1 MEKLGTVEE
10 KQYFLNKP
18 KYYGWYSYLLSHD
31 WIPQDC
37 KPFLQFATQTHIV
50 EDLPEYYKST
60 NPEIEKILDQISPN
74 IEKIILNHHLHSQRE
89 YEVET
94 DKVPLREVGAR
105 SWTAAEHL
113 LEAKRSQ
120 TLVRNI
126 HQVLMTHLMSEAEHL
141 HNCSEDMSTRNEAFW
156 FRGGMNPDK
165 NMLLKRLGT
174 QKKDKEL
181 RERGWMYPQTVDGLK
196 KVMTDEEVRAPY
208 ERCLQYLGS
217 NMIQL
222 RADQPLPALV
232 DRDTDPLVTQ
242 TKVAPVPFD
251 PRMWGFKARTRHGT
265 NVPGVW
271 PDVDNQH
278 GLLFYMERMN
288 RYTHQSTATQGVFD
302 GEQTQRDM
310 MASKAML
317 ASWGWLSA
325 QATHL
330 GFSPL
335 TELTYPLVTQGTI
348 TDGQTWTFTAYQLNT
363 VDLTTNT
370 PENVTCN
377 NVMWMNNK
385 DVKLYDDVD
394 EATGKIVNFRPE
406 VLAPLVKMYLREP
419 KMRDYSLTPYLSD
432 DKTVAN
438 FPEAYQRKKLHE
450 THRHMYSNRPGHKK
464 KPEIYLWEKLHLVDH
479 PGMNALKLGARRKR
493 WFQMYKIHHWGREVW
508 HPEFTEYE
516 EKSMPYL
523 PKAYR
528 KEDFMKKKGLGR
540 RYNKH
545 LPKLTVPLEETAAV
559 YKLPKTKY
567 EKPDF

>member
-1 MEKLGTVEE
+1 M
-10 KQYFLNKP
+10 
-18 KYYGWYSYLLSHD
+18 
-31 WIPQDC
+31 
-37 KPFLQFATQTHIV
+37 
-50 EDLPEYYKST
+50 
-60 NPEIEKILDQISPN
+60 
-74 IEKIILNHHLHSQRE
+74 HSQRE

-302 GEQTQRDM
+302 GEQTQRLVAELLM
-310 MASKAML
+310 
-317 ASWGWLSA
+317 
-325 QATHL
+325 
-330 GFSPL
+330 FS
-335 TELTYPLVTQGTI
+335 
-348 TDGQTWTFTAYQLNT
+348 F
-363 VDLTTNT
+363 
-370 PENVTCN
+370 
-377 NVMWMNNK
+377 
-385 DVKLYDDVD
+385 
-394 EATGKIVNFRPE
+394 NF
-406 VLAPLVKMYLREP
+406 
-419 KMRDYSLTPYLSD
+419 
-432 DKTVAN
+432 
-438 FPEAYQRKKLHE
+438 
-450 THRHMYSNRPGHKK
+450 
-464 KPEIYLWEKLHLVDH
+464 
-479 PGMNALKLGARRKR
+479 
-493 WFQMYKIHHWGREVW
+493 
-508 HPEFTEYE
+508 
-516 EKSMPYL
+516 
-523 PKAYR
+523 
-528 KEDFMKKKGLGR
+528 
-540 RYNKH
+540 
-545 LPKLTVPLEETAAV
+545 
-559 YKLPKTKY
+559 
-567 EKPDF
+567 